1 MTHVEHFAS
10 TWHQKVFN
18 SCMKLRAEEGCRD
31 QGHLHGFLGL
41 AAVRVGPAGEY
52 FAEFACRVQLVACHS
67 SQESD
72 LTWIFLY
79 GHRIARN
86 SHLHGDGEFILPR
99 SCMSKPRRKRHFLIM
114 INQLYL
120 KEARKQ
126 LGK

>member
-1 MTHVEHFAS
+1 MRHRSDGVC
-10 TWHQKVFN
+10 W
-18 SCMKLRAEEGCRD
+18 D
-31 QGHLHGFLGL
+31 QGHLLRLMGQ
-41 AAVRVGPAGEY
+41 AAVRVELSGEY
-52 FAEFACRVQLVACHS
+52 VPEFACRLQLVACHS

-99 SCMSKPRRKRHFLIM
+99 SCMSRPRRKRHFLIM

-120 KEARKQ
+120 KEGRKENN
-126 LGK
+126 